1 VKNQNNIEID
11 ISKYPFQIQLIYQ
24 FFRAYYPI
32 DDNVKNDLHIQSI
45 NQLPIELQEDIISRT
60 PTKIHLINHHTLNMW
75 QILLSK
81 DLKWFKYLNKEK
93 CQRYNCY
100 NDIIELYKFLKI

>member
-11 ISKYPFQIQLIYQ
+11 INNYPLQIQLIYQ

-32 DDNVKNDLHIQSI
+32 DGNIKNDLHVQSI
-45 NQLPIELQEDIISRT
+45 NQLPIELQENLISRT
-60 PTKIHLINHHTLNMW
+60 PTIIYLINHHTLNMW

-81 DLKWFKYLNKEK
+81 NLKWFKYLNKDNCFK
-93 CQRYNCY
+93 YNCY
-100 NDIIELYKFLKI
+100 NEVIELYNFLKI